1 MGTWKLNEAK
11 SKLAPGMGKNNTVV
25 YAAAAGDKVKVT
37 VDGVDK
43 DGKATHNVWTGKF
56 DGKYYPVKGDKTS
69 DARAY
74 KMVNDRT
81 LDMMMAKGGKVT
93 ITGKIQV
100 AADGKSRVVTTNGTD
115 ATGKKFKNKVA
126 YDKQ

>member
-1 MGTWKLNEAK
+1 M
-11 SKLAPGMGKNNTVV
+11 TVI
-25 YAAAAGDKVKVT
+25 YAAAGDKVKVT

-74 KMVNDRT
+74 KMANDRT
-81 LDMMMAKGGKVT
+81 LDMTITKSGKVT
-93 ITGKIQV
+93 VTGKIAV
-100 AADGKSRVVTTNGTD
+100 AADGKSRVVTTSGTD
-115 ATGKKFKNKVA
+115 ATGKKFKNKAA